1 MNELI
6 QAVTKALKE
15 HRYDDIA
22 NVMYGLADGSISE
35 AEAALQLG

>member
-15 HRYDDIA
+15 HRYDIA